1 MAPSPEQHQGV
12 GEVRGVIVPPVTIE
26 DRQHTENFPVAL
38 RVLPRRYRERLEAV
52 YGFAR
57 TVDDLGDE
65 SAGDR
70 LANLDAFANDLDLI
84 WTSGTPSTPVLA
96 RLARTVRAGGL
107 PAEPFHRLIEANR
120 QDQRVK
126 TYATY
131 DELRAYCT
139 LSADPVGRI
148 VLDVFSVTTEA
159 RVAWSDAICTALQ
172 LVEHWQDV
180 AEDRRAGRVYLPA
193 EDMARFGVVP
203 ADLDKSSTPEGVRK
217 LLAFETDR
225 AQALFR
231 EGAPLVKSL
240 RGWARLSIGGFLAGG
255 LATVD
260 ALRKANYDVLAVT
273 PKPSKRD
280 VVRHL
285 IAEVAR

>member
-1 MAPSPEQHQGV
+1 MAPPAEQHQGV
-12 GEVRGVIVPPVTIE
+12 GEVRGVIVPPVTIK
-26 DRQHTENFPVAL
+26 DRQHAENFPVAL
-38 RVLPRRYRERLEAV
+38 RVLPRRHREHLEAV

-65 SAGDR
+65 SLGDR
-70 LANLDAFANDLDLI
+70 LANLDAFATDLNLI
-84 WTSGTPSTPVLA
+84 WAGRRPSTPVLV
-96 RLARTVRAGGL
+96 RLAGTVRDCQL
-107 PAEPFHRLIEANR
+107 PAEPFLRLVEANR

-126 TYATY
+126 SYRTF
-131 DELRAYCT
+131 DDLRAYCT

-148 VLDVFSVTTEA
+148 VLDVFSVTTQA

-180 AEDRRAGRVYLPA
+180 AEDRRNGRVYLPA
-193 EDMARFGVVP
+193 EDLARFGVTP
-203 ADLDKSSTPEGVRK
+203 ADLDKSSTPDAVRK

-225 AQALFR
+225 AESLLR

-240 RGWARLSIGGFLAGG
+240 RGWARLSVGGFLAGG

-260 ALRKANYDVLAVT
+260 ALRRCDYDVLART

-280 VVRHL
+280 VLRHL